1 MKPNTTL
8 FTKTL
13 VAILLFCLFTGCKKV
28 TETLETIAL
37 EELLPL
43 KKGKFITY
51 RVDSL
56 IFFNSGKS
64 FKTNRY
70 QVKHVVDSL
79 AVDNLNRPSWNVRTF
94 LNDSTASGPWI
105 ENGTYQVTFADKKA
119 EVIENN
125 LRVVK
130 IYQPVKQDF
139 TWRGNSFLPQSP
151 YAGYGT
157 TISIALWDFIYTTI
171 NATEKIGTVNVPGV
185 STVFHIDDQT
195 GLQLPTVDLTKYAS
209 REYSIEKYAKNIGLV
224 YREHYVWE
232 CQSSTQSFVGFG
244 IKMWMVARN

>member
-13 VAILLFCLFTGCKKV
+13 VAILLICFFTACKKE
-28 TETLETIAL
+28 TETLETISL

-51 RVDSL
+51 RLDSL
-56 IFFNSGKS
+56 VFINSGKS
-64 FKTNRY
+64 FKTSRY

-79 AVDNLNRPSWNVRTF
+79 SVDNLNRPSWNVRTY
-94 LNDSTASGPWI
+94 LNDSTASGPWVA
-105 ENGTYQVTFADKKA
+105 NGTYQITVVDKKV

-130 IYQPVKQDF
+130 LYQPVKEDF
-139 TWRGNSFLPQSP
+139 TWLGNSFLPQSP
-151 YAGYGT
+151 YASYGT
-157 TISIALWDFIYTTI
+157 TISIALWDFIYTSI
-171 NATEKIGTVNVPGV
+171 DATEKIGTVNVPGV

-195 GLQLPTVDLTKYAS
+195 GIQLPTIDLSRYAS

-224 YREHYVWE
+224 FREHYVWE

-244 IKMWMVARN
+244 LKMWMIAHN